1 MISFRIADSSD
12 TASVAMLLAALFEE
26 VEHTPNAEEI
36 ADMFAEIDEDDSHS
50 TLLALN
56 EDEDIVGILTIVE
69 CLSISAGGKYGVL
82 NELYVVPEYRSEGV
96 GKMLV
101 DEAKDLA
108 ESRDWKRI
116 EVTTPGDEFSKTLR
130 FYEREGF
137 YRIGPRYCYNRN
149 W

>member
-56 EDEDIVGILTIVE
+56 EDEEIVGILTIVE